1 MCEGCV
7 RGTCAC
13 VSLCVMCLFESLKNA
28 RDERV
33 RNCERMSK
41 KMEVREMRTKAKG
54 EREREEGKDS

>member
-54 EREREEGKDS
+54 EREREEGRDS